1 MSNPLSKVA
10 SVVVSFAP
18 RSHHGQV
25 LSHLGAGQ
33 SRTTCL
39 TARDRIDVTRWQDRA
54 RQCGYDRMVIHDRD
68 ALDDMD
74 VGNFLSVYRSGEAW
88 SRWGFVRDGAIIRS
102 WCCLSGADVGE
113 FESLSDSLE
122 SVLLGAPVRRAPAA
136 SVVQLHRAAA
146 GVVTEVG
153 SRFGSAA

>member
-1 MSNPLSKVA
+1 MSKPLSQVA
-10 SVVVSFAP
+10 GVVVDFAAHGGRHQLAAQAGSF
-18 RSHHGQV
+18 
-25 LSHLGAGQ
+25 
-33 SRTTCL
+33 SRATCL
-39 TARDRIDVTRWQDRA
+39 TPRDRIEVTRWQERA
-54 RQCGYDRMVIHDRD
+54 RKSGYDRMVIHDRD

-113 FESLSDSLE
+113 FENLSDSLE
-122 SVLLGAPVRRAPAA
+122 AVLVGSAVKRAATAPV
-136 SVVQLHRAAA
+136 VHLHRASA
-146 GVVTEVG
+146 VVTDLR